1 MQQQAT
7 IQVLLIYRKKGH
19 RPSASMSTLLGIHQ
33 AIKLEYDTELWLRN

>member
-33 AIKLEYDTELWLRN
+33 AIKLENNIELWLRN